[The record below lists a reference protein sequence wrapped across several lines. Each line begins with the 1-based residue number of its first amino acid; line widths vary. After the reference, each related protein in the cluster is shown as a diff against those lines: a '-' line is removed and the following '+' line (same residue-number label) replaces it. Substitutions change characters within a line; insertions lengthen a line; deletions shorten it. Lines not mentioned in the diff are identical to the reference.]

1 MTTLLDSTIRRDAQ
15 LLRFGTYLK
24 SEYIT
29 PTMQSLSKELPKLLV
44 GFDELNKSE
53 RTKLAREI
61 RNQVSASMGA
71 MFDDITSELH
81 LLTDD
86 EAEFMLDLYDDYTTA
101 TMAALNAAA
110 VVSTADNA
118 LISLES
124 GGRVTTGVWM
134 DFVKENISTTNKMV
148 DGVVLKGFRDGQA
161 LQSITQELRGSYNRG
176 TKKYTGGVINGR
188 MTQYAETLARTGVSH
203 YANQARDKVAKKND
217 DIIDSEVFFATLDNR
232 TTTTCMHFHLSEF
245 KLNDP
250 KRPILPLHYNER
262 SVKLY
267 AGKGIDPLEGNR
279 PLVGGNNSKAA
290 RDEFEARQS
299 RTDKKVSYKGRADSD
314 IFKVEQV
321 SAKVTA
327 QQFMERQPRWFVES
341 SLGKDRAKL
350 FLDGK
355 LPIDRFTDLQGR
367 PLTLQELKATAAGE
381 KAFRRAGLD

>member
-44 GFDELNKSE
+44 GFDELNKSD

-61 RNQVSASMGA
+61 RNQVSVSMGA

-86 EAEFMLDLYDDYTTA
+86 EAEFMLDLYDDYTAA
-101 TMAALNAAA
+101 TMTALNAAA

-124 GGRVTTGVWM
+124 GGRVNTGVWM
-134 DFVKENISTTNKMV
+134 DFVKENISTANKMV
-148 DGVVLKGFRDGQA
+148 DGVVLKGFRDGQT

-176 TKKYTGGVINGR
+176 TKRYSGGVLNGR

-203 YANQARDKVAKKND
+203 YANQARDKFAVKND
-217 DIIDSEVFFATLDNR
+217 DILDSSVFFATLDNR
-232 TTTTCMHFHLSEF
+232 TTTTCMGFHTN
-245 KLNDP
+245 KYKNDDP
-250 KRPILPLHYNER
+250 KKPVLPLHYNER
-262 SVKLY
+262 SVYLY
-267 AGKGIDPLEGNR
+267 AGPGIDPLEGDR
-279 PLVGGNNSKAA
+279 PLIGGKKTKAA
-290 RDEFEARQS
+290 REEFEARQS

-321 SAKVTA
+321 SAKVTS
-327 QQFMERQPRWFVES
+327 QQWLERQPRFFVES
-341 SLGKDRAKL
+341 ALGKTRAAL

-355 LPIDRFTDLQGR
+355 LPIERFTDLSGR
-367 PLTLQELKATAAGE
+367 PLTLKELKATAAGE
-381 KAFRRAGLD
+381 KAYRLSGLD